1 MTDPLIS
8 TAELAAR
15 FGEPGLRVLDASWFL
30 PGVTRDP
37 KAEFLERHIPGAAF
51 FDLEEISDHASHLPH
66 MLPTPE
72 AFADAV
78 GALGVGDGD
87 TVVTYASDGLV
98 PAARA
103 WWMFRA
109 MGFDKVRV
117 LNGGL
122 PQWLAEDRPVQ
133 SGPATPSPARFTARL
148 RPELVRSFE
157 AVSDALA
164 SGSAQVVDVRAAG
177 RFRGDAPEPRP
188 GLRAGHMPGATNLPH
203 SDLLDPDGAM
213 LDVAG
218 LTARFAGA
226 AIDTSKPIVAS
237 CGSGVSACVAALGLA
252 RLGKWGAAVYDGSWV
267 DWGSRSDASVVTGP

>member
-15 FGEPGLRVLDASWFL
+15 FGEPGLRILDASWFL
-30 PGVTRDP
+30 PGVPRDP

-51 FDLEEISDHASHLPH
+51 FDLEEISDHANPLPH

-72 AFADAV
+72 AFATAV

-133 SGPATPSPARFTARL
+133 SGPATPLAANFTAKS

-157 AVSDALA
+157 TVGDALTTR
-164 SGSAQVVDVRAAG
+164 SAQVIDVRAAG

-188 GLRAGHMPGATNLPH
+188 GLRAGHMPGATNVPH
-203 SDLLDPDGAM
+203 STLLDADGAM
-213 LDVAG
+213 LDTAG
-218 LTARFAGA
+218 LAARFADA
-226 AIDTSKPIVAS
+226 AIDPNKPIVAS

-252 RLGKWGAAVYDGSWV
+252 RLGQWEAAVYDGSWV
-267 DWGSRSDASVVTGP
+267 DWGSRPGAPVVTGA

>member
-15 FGEPGLRVLDASWFL
+15 FGEPGLRILDASWFL
-30 PGVTRDP
+30 PGVPRDP
-37 KAEFLERHIPGAAF
+37 KAEFLERHIPGAAY
-51 FDLEEISDHASHLPH
+51 FDLEEISDHTSHLPH

-72 AFADAV
+72 AFAQAV

-87 TVVTYASDGLV
+87 QVVVYAADGLV

-109 MGFDKVRV
+109 MGFDTVRV

-133 SGPATPSPARFTARL
+133 AGPATPLAANFTARL
-148 RPELVRSFE
+148 RPELVRSYE
-157 AVSDALA
+157 AVGDALT
-164 SGSAQVVDVRAAG
+164 SGSAQVIDVRAAG

-188 GLRAGHMPGATNLPH
+188 GLRAGHMPGASSLPNT
-203 SDLLDPDGAM
+203 DLLGPDGAM
-213 LDVAG
+213 LDADG
-218 LTARFAGA
+218 LAARFASA
-226 AIDTSKPIVAS
+226 SIDMGKPIVAS

-252 RLGKWGAAVYDGSWV
+252 RLGKWDAAVYDGSWV
-267 DWGSRSDASVVTGP
+267 DWGSRPDAPVVTGP

>member
-15 FGEPGLRVLDASWFL
+15 FGEPGLRILDASWFL
-30 PGVTRDP
+30 PGVPRDP

-51 FDLEEISDHASHLPH
+51 FDLEQISDHASHLPH

-72 AFADAV
+72 AFAEAA

-87 TVVTYASDGLV
+87 AVVTYASDGLV

-122 PQWLAEDRPVQ
+122 PQWLSEERPVQ
-133 SGPATPSPARFTARL
+133 SGPTTPSPARFTARL
-148 RPELVRSFE
+148 RPDLVRSFD
-157 AVSDALA
+157 AVGDTLA
-164 SGSAQVVDVRAAG
+164 TGSAQVIDVRAAG

-203 SDLLDPDGAM
+203 SALLSPDGAM
-213 LDVAG
+213 LDASD
-218 LTARFAGA
+218 LAAQFAA
-226 AIDTSKPIVAS
+226 ASIDADKPVIAS
-237 CGSGVSACVAALGLA
+237 CGSGVSACVAALALA
-252 RLGKWGAAVYDGSWV
+252 RLGQWDAAVYDGSWV
-267 DWGSRSDASVVTGP
+267 DWGSRPDAPVVTGS